1 MQPISRRGF
10 IAAASAGVGA
20 GLSLTHPRLANAG
33 DDHSA
38 LKKATDVVTLGDTGL
53 TCSMLGM
60 GTGTFGGREQ
70 RELGTDGFTALVRHA
85 MDRGLNYIDTADQY
99 RMHVFVQIALQDV
112 QRDKYF
118 IQTKTRAKTTEVAE
132 ADITRFIR
140 ELGCRHLDTCLMH
153 CMTEGDWPTTM
164 QPVMDVL
171 SKAKED
177 GKVRAVGVS
186 CHTLEALQAAS
197 ECDWVDVILARINHV
212 GTKMDDS
219 PDVVSPIIQKMHAK
233 GVGVIG
239 MKIYG
244 EGAFQEYEQRVK
256 SLEYVLGLNAVD
268 AFTIGFSS
276 TDQID
281 ETLDTIETILA

>member
-10 IAAASAGVGA
+10 IAAASASIGA
-20 GLSLTHPRLANAG
+20 GLSITRPRLAFPS

-70 RELGTDGFTALVRHA
+70 RELGTDGFTALVRHG
-85 MDRGLNYIDTADQY
+85 MDRGLNYIDTADTY
-99 RMHVFVQIALQDV
+99 RIHNYVQLALKGVD
-112 QRDKYF
+112 RDKYF
-118 IQTKTRAKTTEVAE
+118 IQSKVRAKTAEVAE
-132 ADITRFIR
+132 ADLARILR
-140 ELGCRHLDTCLMH
+140 ELGCRHLDTCLVH
-153 CMTEGDWPTTM
+153 CMTESDWTTTM
-164 QPVMDVL
+164 RPVMDVL

-186 CHTLEALQAAS
+186 CHTLDALQAAS
-197 ECDWVDVILARINHV
+197 ESDWVDVILARINHV
-212 GTKMDDS
+212 GTKMDDQ
-219 PDVVSPIIQKMHAK
+219 PDVVSPIIQRMHAK

-244 EGAFQEYEQRVK
+244 EGAFQEYDQRVK

-268 AFTIGFSS
+268 AFTIGFRSIE
-276 TDQID
+276 QID
-281 ETLDTIETILA
+281 ETLDTVETILA